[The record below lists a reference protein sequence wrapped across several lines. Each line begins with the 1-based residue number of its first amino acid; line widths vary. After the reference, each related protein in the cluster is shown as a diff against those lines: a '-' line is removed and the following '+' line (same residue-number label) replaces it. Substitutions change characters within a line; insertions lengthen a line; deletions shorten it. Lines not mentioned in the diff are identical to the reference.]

1 MLSIKDIVDLAKA
14 GYSVSDVKELI
25 SLSKED
31 EKPCPVPD
39 DTPGPEG
46 DSNEKSPNS
55 LDAKESPSQDE
66 SKDEKEPD
74 YKALYE
80 KSQKE
85 LEEAQ
90 KANRNK
96 DRSSED
102 DYKSDE
108 DKFKELVSQFIN

>member
-31 EKPCPVPD
+31 EKKEPNPD
-39 DTPGPEG
+39 DTPDPEG
-46 DSNEKSPNS
+46 ADKEKSPQ
-55 LDAKESPSQDE
+55 DAKAAPSQEE
-66 SKDEKEPD
+66 SKKNEEEPD
-74 YKALYE
+74 YKTLYE

-85 LEEAQ
+85 LKEAQ

-102 DYKSDE
+102 DFKSDE
-108 DKFKELVSQFIN
+108 DKFKDLVSQFIN

>member
-25 SLSKED
+25 LLSKED
-31 EKPCPVPD
+31 EKKEPDPD

-46 DSNEKSPNS
+46 ASNENSPK
-55 LDAKESPSQDE
+55 DAKEAPSQEE
-66 SKDEKEPD
+66 SKKDEEEPD

-80 KSQKE
+80 KSKKE

>member
-31 EKPCPVPD
+31 EKKDPDPD
-39 DTPGPEG
+39 DTPGQEG
-46 DSNEKSPNS
+46 DSNENPPK
-55 LDAKESPSQDE
+55 DAKESPSQGE
-66 SKDEKEPD
+66 SKKDEEPD

-108 DKFKELVSQFIN
+108 DKFKELVTQFIN

>member
-31 EKPCPVPD
+31 EKTDPVPD
-39 DTPGPEG
+39 DTPGQEG
-46 DSNEKSPNS
+46 DSNENSPK
-55 LDAKESPSQDE
+55 DAKESPSQEDP
-66 SKDEKEPD
+66 KDEEPD
-74 YKALYE
+74 YKTLYE

-85 LEEAQ
+85 LKEAQ

-108 DKFKELVSQFIN
+108 DMFKDLVSHFIN

>member
-31 EKPCPVPD
+31 EKDPVPD
-39 DTPGPEG
+39 DTPGQEG
-46 DSNEKSPNS
+46 ASNQDTPG
-55 LDAKESPSQDE
+55 DAPSQEDP
-66 SKDEKEPD
+66 KDEKEPD
-74 YKALYE
+74 YKTLYE

-85 LEEAQ
+85 LKEAQ